1 MKKKEV
7 TERLFNYVKL
17 QKIKKG
23 DKLPPE
29 RELSLLLNSSRTT
42 IREVIRMLEERGF
55 ERKERQWYLSGKEH
69 GRD

>member
-17 QKIKKG
+17 QKIKTG

-55 ERKERQWYLSGKEH
+55 ERGERQWYLSGKEH